1 MIVGIDLGYGQVKGY
16 TKDNQH
22 KFLSVVGT
30 PITDF
35 ARTTTIK
42 DKEDLLDALCLTY
55 NNTKYYIGYNAVIN
69 TRNGRFS
76 LKQNKAKSEENK
88 IKFLTSLALFD
99 SDEDF
104 IVVTGLPVL
113 EFKNQK
119 ADLFNMMINQGE
131 PFEFTFYHGA
141 KQIQKSIKVSNVK
154 VISQGEASFYDYILN
169 DDGSINKE
177 KASEVVGRV
186 MVVDV
191 GYKTTDIVTMENGK
205 YVETMSDQ
213 LNQGV
218 NQMHNECIKLIFSKY
233 NIKKEMKEID
243 NIIRDGYLFYNKQ
256 DIDISDIVQKASIP
270 FAEDIIDNLIN
281 ISNDQLGAL
290 STIILTGGGS
300 SLIYDYINKQLN
312 DNTNVVLM
320 DNSEFSNARGYYKYG
335 LLLKQNKAL

>member
-1 MIVGIDLGYGQVKGY
+1 M
-16 TKDNQH
+16 
-22 KFLSVVGT
+22 
-30 PITDF
+30 
-35 ARTTTIK
+35 R
-42 DKEDLLDALCLTY
+42 
-55 NNTKYYIGYNAVIN
+55 
-69 TRNGRFS
+69 
-76 LKQNKAKSEENK
+76 
-88 IKFLTSLALFD
+88 
-99 SDEDF
+99 
-104 IVVTGLPVL
+104 
-113 EFKNQK
+113 
-119 ADLFNMMINQGE
+119 
-131 PFEFTFYHGA
+131 
-141 KQIQKSIKVSNVK
+141 
-154 VISQGEASFYDYILN
+154 LN

-177 KASEVVGRV
+177 KVSEVVGRV